1 MATYYIDLIEG
12 KAEND
17 GLSEKT
23 PAKDI
28 FSLGVKPG
36 DTVLFKRGT
45 FYRGNLDAVWGEK
58 GNVITYGAY
67 GKGKTPYSA
76 DQWTI
81 LPPIYGWKKR
91 KMSGVM

>member
-1 MATYYIDLIEG
+1 MATYYIDLTYG

-36 DTVLFKRGT
+36 DTVLLSPACASWDMYRCFEDRGEDFKT
-45 FYRGNLDAVWGEK
+45 CV
-58 GNVITYGAY
+58 
-67 GKGKTPYSA
+67 
-76 DQWTI
+76 
-81 LPPIYGWKKR
+81 KKLA
-91 KMSGVM
+91 SLI